1 MVPTKA
7 IHATQQATQLFS
19 ELQHKAEQLRHEM
32 ITQELLVDNDFAED
46 REELNA
52 LQETQEERTGKNREK
67 VVEENAE
74 PVFSDKLKDRL
85 RKQQYRIIGSHSAVK
100 TCGWTKSSLTG
111 KGGCYKQKFYGI
123 QSHQCVQMTTY
134 LTCANF
140 CTFCWR
146 DMTAKAH
153 NEFKGTPD
161 DPKMILDNAV
171 EGQKKLLIGY
181 KGHQHIDKQ
190 KYEESQFPK
199 HFAISL
205 TGEPILYPR
214 LQEMITYAHSKD
226 STTFVVC
233 SGQFPEQMDAITP
246 TQLYL
251 SLDAPTKNL
260 FIKIDKSINKD
271 SWERLLGSL
280 DALKRARE
288 RCRTVVRI
296 TCVKEQNMVDPQE
309 YAKLIERANPMF
321 LEVKGYMFVG
331 SSRQRLSL
339 KNSPFHEDVKAFA
352 EEIARYCDYKVIDE
366 SACSRVVLMMKEDV
380 AERFLER

>member
-7 IHATQQATQLFS
+7 IQAIS
-19 ELQHKAEQLRHEM
+19 ELQQKAEQLQHEM

-46 REELNA
+46 REELNQ
-52 LQETQEERTGKNREK
+52 LQEAQQQSEKEEGKQT
-67 VVEENAE
+67 E

-85 RKQQYRIIGSHSAVK
+85 RNQQYRIIGNHSAVK
-100 TCGWTKSSLTG
+100 TCGWTKSSLVG

-161 DPKMILDNAV
+161 DPKMILDQAV

-181 KGHQHIDKQ
+181 KGHAQIDKQ
-190 KYEESQFPK
+190 KYEESNFPK

-214 LQEMITYAHSKD
+214 LQEMIAYAHSKG

-251 SLDAPTKNL
+251 SLDAPTKDL

-271 SWERLLGSL
+271 SWERMLGSL
-280 DALKRARE
+280 DALHRARE

-296 TCVKEQNMVDPQE
+296 TCVKDQNMVNPQE

-339 KNSPFHEDVKAFA
+339 KNSPRHEEVKAFA
-352 EEIARYCDYKVIDE
+352 EEIAKYGDYKIIDE

-380 AERFLER
+380 PMRFLK